1 MKKYYFLLT
10 FLFTYLILTGITDL
24 TPLVGAQNASD
35 ILGTI
40 KPPPQIGTPGD
51 GASAIS
57 TFISRIIQIIYMIG
71 AIGFIFMLLW
81 GALTMILNAGD
92 KEALGNGRK
101 RIITA
106 IIGIALLALAFPIL
120 RVLESII
127 GIKFFF

>member
-1 MKKYYFLLT
+1 MNRYFYI
-10 FLFTYLILTGITDL
+10 FTIILSSLVFVHLINS
-24 TPLVGAQNASD
+24 TPVVEAQNASD

-40 KPPPQIGTPGD
+40 KPPPEIGTPGN
-51 GASAIS
+51 GATAIN
-57 TFISRIIQIIYMIG
+57 TFIQRVIQIIYMIG
-71 AIGFIFMLLW
+71 AIGFVFMLLW

-106 IIGIALLALAFPIL
+106 IIGIAILALAFPIL

-127 GIKFFF
+127 GIKFI